1 MTLRFSTALLALL
14 CLLPAPGF
22 AGEEV
27 APVILTHNERT
38 LELKMSAD
46 FDSDARDNILL
57 WVNNIADSLLQ
68 VYGRWPRQH
77 WRMVVE
83 PASGS
88 SRDPIPWGQV
98 NRGDIDTVRFYIL
111 PDASARTLS
120 DSWTS
125 YHELAHLLIPYKG
138 SGDAWFSEGLASY
151 YQNLLQAR
159 TGLLDEQGMW
169 QKLLDGFNRGRQQSE
184 FDGIPLAKVSDNM
197 PGNRAFMRTYW
208 SGAWYFL
215 AADVQ
220 LRQQS
225 SGRFGL
231 DDALDA
237 LNLCCADER
246 MSAPAI
252 ARKLDSENRIVL
264 FEPLFGQARQS
275 LTLPD
280 FESLYASLGI
290 NIDNGIARL
299 QTEGP
304 GAKLRKGITAPKA
317 L

>member
-1 MTLRFSTALLALL
+1 MLTALLALL
-14 CLLPAPGF
+14 YLLPAPGL
-22 AGEEV
+22 AAEEV
-27 APVILTHNERT
+27 APVLLTHNKRT
-38 LELKMSAD
+38 LELQISEH
-46 FDSDARDNILL
+46 FDSDARSDVLV

-77 WRMVVE
+77 WRMIVE

-88 SRDPIPWGQV
+88 SSDPIPWGQV

-111 PDASARTLS
+111 PDASVSSLS
-120 DSWTS
+120 ESWTS
-125 YHELAHLLIPYKG
+125 YHELAHLLIPYRG

-159 TGLLDEQGMW
+159 VGVLDEQRMW
-169 QKLLDGFNRGRQQSE
+169 QKLLDGFKRGRQQSD
-184 FDGIPLAKVSDNM
+184 FDGLPLASVSDGM
-197 PGNRAFMRTYW
+197 PGNRAFMRVYW

-225 SGRFGL
+225 GGRFGL

-237 LNLCCADER
+237 LNRCCADER
-246 MSAPAI
+246 LSALAI
-252 ARKLDSENRIVL
+252 ARKLDSENRVVL
-264 FEPLFGQARQS
+264 FEPLFRQARQS

-290 NIDNGIARL
+290 KIDNGIATL
-299 QTEGP
+299 QAEGP
-304 GAKLRKGITAPKA
+304 GATLRMGISAPKA